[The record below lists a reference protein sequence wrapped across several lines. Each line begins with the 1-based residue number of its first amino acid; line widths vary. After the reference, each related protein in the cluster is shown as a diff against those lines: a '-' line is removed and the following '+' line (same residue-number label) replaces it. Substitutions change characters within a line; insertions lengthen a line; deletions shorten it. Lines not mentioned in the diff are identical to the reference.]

1 MDASLPHQ
9 PQHLAQGSSRLELC
23 LVQEI
28 GEIEDLL
35 RRWQA
40 QPQDVR
46 FLSEARYLE
55 MLNEKRLMLDL
66 LRGRDGVFR
75 P

>member
-1 MDASLPHQ
+1 MDASLP
-9 PQHLAQGSSRLELC
+9 QHRATGPDRLERC

-40 QPQDVR
+40 HPQDMH

-55 MLNEKRLMLDL
+55 MLSEKRLL
-66 LRGRDGVFR
+66 LGLIRAQDGASR
-75 P
+75 S